1 MVWRRSLRVG
11 DRSDRRVDSPRASRY
26 DRAVQAFAY
35 LSVLTSIVLGLG
47 IARLLT
53 GLGRLL
59 QARGRVRLYWVH
71 MLWALNLLLF
81 QTLTWWILFRWQSR
95 MEWTFFL
102 FMFLL
107 LSPTISFLLT
117 VLLFPDPLPDGA
129 DLRQHYFANHRWFF
143 TLGAILP
150 PADAV
155 DTLLKGPEH
164 LRAQGPLYVVFLAV
178 VLVLMAIAACT
189 RRAGFHAFFAVFFQ
203 VYLIVFIS
211 VNLCVLA

>member
-1 MVWRRSLRVG
+1 MHT
-11 DRSDRRVDSPRASRY
+11 
-26 DRAVQAFAY
+26 FAY

-81 QTLTWWILFRWQSR
+81 QILNWWILFRWQTR
-95 MEWTFFL
+95 TEWTFFL

-107 LSPTISFLLT
+107 LSPTLSFLLT
-117 VLLFPDPLPDGA
+117 VLLFPDPLLDGA

-155 DTLLKGPEH
+155 DTLLKGTEH
-164 LRAQGPLYVVFLAV
+164 FRAQGPLYVVFLAV
-178 VLVLMAIAACT
+178 VLALMVIAART
-189 RRAGFHAFFAVFFQ
+189 RRAGFHAFFAVFFL
-203 VYLIVFIS
+203 VYLIAFIS
-211 VNLCVLA
+211 INLRVLA